1 MGVGNLLRDKP
12 QGTDWKKVGGFS
24 EQNNAVGIGSDRNQ
38 FTRGFAGDFNGSFDE
53 VGHPAAP
60 SVPAGRATG
69 GSGVILPPRPVPMST
84 VGYSPSNLGSDESLR
99 LHPNTVAFLRKH
111 PEFAKA
117 FIEREGFTHLRRL
130 NTVLSYG
137 WSVNLDDWFWGRD
150 RYYTRTS
157 ELEIWIDTDMSME
170 DQTNALVA
178 LVDDI
183 YAKKKIPLDTQ
194 DVLTAFGSP
203 GFLDPNKPR
212 TQALIQAQYS
222 AAEFGRGVMADIALE
237 AGGLPFVVLS
247 KGDDVYKILSKLDEV
262 APNSVLAR
270 GTKAREVLAG
280 NLGKHSF
287 PVDAQAHHL
296 FGVELFDTQ
305 LGKKLQGWGIDLNGA
320 ANGVYLPKYDYAGR
334 VASLHRGR
342 TAAAYTEEVTRRLGR
357 ARNGDDAIAI
367 LNKIRDDLLNGRLK
381 INGAE

>member
-1 MGVGNLLRDKP
+1 M
-12 QGTDWKKVGGFS
+12 T
-24 EQNNAVGIGSDRNQ
+24 
-38 FTRGFAGDFNGSFDE
+38 
-53 VGHPAAP
+53 
-60 SVPAGRATG
+60 
-69 GSGVILPPRPVPMST
+69 
-84 VGYSPSNLGSDESLR
+84 
-99 LHPNTVAFLRKH
+99 
-111 PEFAKA
+111 
-117 FIEREGFTHLRRL
+117 
-130 NTVLSYG
+130 
-137 WSVNLDDWFWGRD
+137 
-150 RYYTRTS
+150 
-157 ELEIWIDTDMSME
+157 
-170 DQTNALVA
+170 
-178 LVDDI
+178 
-183 YAKKKIPLDTQ
+183 
-194 DVLTAFGSP
+194 
-203 GFLDPNKPR
+203 
-212 TQALIQAQYS
+212 
-222 AAEFGRGVMADIALE
+222 DIALE

>member
-1 MGVGNLLRDKP
+1 MGVGSLLADKP